1 MKKNE
6 VIALFTLPCD
16 EPANLGTEGEG
27 GGVLSETYEACP
39 KGEVVFFSIDVGE
52 LQGDRDNFGWDV
64 GCSVGDTF
72 EVVAM
77 LVVIVG
83 IELDYPAVGNII
95 WVATHF
101 VLEVV
106 LLVHAAPEL
115 GVHLAVGSLLYLAE
129 DGQKLVHPP
138 VELVLTECLGALN
151 DGVPI
156 HWCAFEDDLWDAA
169 DYIQLVY
176 EIFLHGG
183 HEGYLRGGAGNGS
196 GGGEVAGEC
205 VDKAVAHILCYLLGK
220 LGEVTLP
227 RAVGVVETDAIADND
242 KCFLALE
249 VHEQMTQCLGVE
261 IDVIGETLA
270 DEQPYG
276 IGREHKGT
284 VVGIGLMHA
293 VEEGM
298 GQLHQF
304 LTAAVVRH
312 ELYIL
317 LVHVIHC
324 FADNLVVA
332 DSRQG
337 FVGCFQ
343 FLDVDDDA
351 LSGHSHC
358 VLLQCSQSVG
368 GVIHITASI
377 VGTRHQRNKQQ

>member
-1 MKKNE
+1 MHMKKNE

-27 GGVLSETYEACP
+27 GGVLSEAYEACP

-72 EVVAM
+72 EVAAM
-77 LVVIVG
+77 LVVVVG

-95 WVATHF
+95 WVATHLA
-101 VLEVV
+101 LEVV
-106 LLVHAAPEL
+106 LLIHAAPEL

-156 HWCAFEDDLWDAA
+156 LWRAFEDDLRDAA

-220 LGEVTLP
+220 LGEVSFP
-227 RAVGVVETDAIADND
+227 WAVGVVQPDAVADND
-242 KCFLALE
+242 KCFLALK

-261 IDVIGETLA
+261 VDMIGETLTY
-270 DEQPYG
+270 EQPYG
-276 IGREHKGT
+276 IGREDKGT

-298 GQLHQF
+298 GQLHQG
-304 LTAAVVRH
+304 LRAAIARH

-332 DSRQG
+332 DSWQR
-337 FVGCFQ
+337 FVGGFQ
-343 FLDVDDDA
+343 LLDVDGNA
-351 LSGHSHC
+351 LGGYSHR
-358 VLLQCSQSVG
+358 VG
-368 GVIHITASI
+368 GVILLAASI
-377 VGTRHQRNKQQ
+377 VGTRHQQDGQQ